1 VFTLVL
7 MLLGYIGLALSIW
20 PNIIPPSVS
29 LWAAASPPSSQLFAL
44 IGALFILPVIL
55 MYTFW
60 SYYVFRGKV
69 RIGDG
74 YH

>member
-1 VFTLVL
+1 MFLTLTAVNAVPL
-7 MLLGYIGLALSIW
+7 DDFC
-20 PNIIPPSVS
+20 PPSVS
-29 LWAAASPPSSQLFAL
+29 LWAAASPATSRMFAL

-60 SYYVFRGKV
+60 SDYVLRGKG

-74 YH
+74 FL